1 MVSNTIE
8 FKSYAKI
15 NLFLHVLSKRNDDY
29 HNIISLLSRI
39 DLFDKIT
46 FKKSDKFKV
55 IYNGLQSNEIIND
68 NISQLIFLL
77 QKKDLINKFDYQI
90 TVDKNI
96 PVGAGLGG
104 GSSNVA
110 TVISALKKLK
120 IVKNNI
126 DTVSIARELGS
137 DIEFFLYN
145 KSALVNEKGSVIKLI
160 DIAKSYEI
168 LLVNPKYNLSTAEV
182 FDLNSSYSS
191 VHDINI
197 SNPIADIK
205 TLMETTSNNL
215 ESSAFKL
222 CPAIDEIKR
231 EMRAQKNLIADRMT
245 GSGSTYFGI
254 FEDKQASLI
263 GQEYFKNNYPKW
275 WTSSVRTI

>member
-1 MVSNTIE
+1 MVSDTIE

-15 NLFLHVLSKRNDDY
+15 NLFLHVLNKRNDDY

-55 IYNGLQSNEIIND
+55 TYNGLQSNEIIND
-68 NISQLIFLL
+68 SISQLIFLL
-77 QKKDLINKFDYQI
+77 QKKDLIDKFDYQI

-110 TVISALKKLK
+110 TVIGALKKLK
-120 IVKNNI
+120 IFKNNI

-145 KSALVNEKGSVIKLI
+145 KSALVNEKGSVVKLI

-182 FDLNSSYSS
+182 FDLNYSYSS
-191 VHDINI
+191 MRDINI
-197 SNPIADIK
+197 TNPIADIK

-215 ESSAFKL
+215 EGSAFKL
-222 CPAIDEIKR
+222 CPAIVEIKR
-231 EMRAQKNLIADRMT
+231 EMRVQKNLIADRMT

>member
-1 MVSNTIE
+1 M
-8 FKSYAKI
+8 
-15 NLFLHVLSKRNDDY
+15 
-29 HNIISLLSRI
+29 
-39 DLFDKIT
+39 
-46 FKKSDKFKV
+46 
-55 IYNGLQSNEIIND
+55 
-68 NISQLIFLL
+68 L

-182 FDLNSSYSS
+182 FDLNSSYSL

-215 ESSAFKL
+215 EGSAFKL

>member
-1 MVSNTIE
+1 MVSDTIE

-15 NLFLHVLSKRNDDY
+15 NLFLHVLKKRNDGY
-29 HNIISLLSRI
+29 HNIVSLLSRI
-39 DLFDKIT
+39 NLFDKII
-46 FKKSDKFKV
+46 FKKSDEFKV

-77 QKKDLINKFDYQI
+77 QKKNLINEFNYQI
-90 TVDKNI
+90 TIDKKI

-110 TVISALKKLK
+110 TVINALRELK
-120 IVKNNI
+120 ILKDNI
-126 DTVSIARELGS
+126 DILSIARELGS

-145 KSALVNEKGSVIKLI
+145 KSALVNEKGSVVKLI

-182 FDLNSSYSS
+182 FNLNSFYSAMN
-191 VHDINI
+191 DINI
-197 SNPIADIK
+197 TNPVVDLK

-215 ESSAFKL
+215 ETSAFEL
-222 CPAIDEIKR
+222 CPDIDEIKR
-231 EMRAQKNLIADRMT
+231 EMRKQKNLIADRMT

>member
-1 MVSNTIE
+1 MVPDTIE

-15 NLFLHVLSKRNDDY
+15 NLFLHVLKKRNDGY
-29 HNIISLLSRI
+29 HNIVSLLSRI
-39 DLFDKIT
+39 NLFDKII
-46 FKKSDKFKV
+46 FKKSDEFKV

-77 QKKDLINKFDYQI
+77 QKKNLINEFNYQI
-90 TVDKNI
+90 TIDKKI

-110 TVISALKKLK
+110 TVINALRELK
-120 IVKNNI
+120 ILKDNI
-126 DTVSIARELGS
+126 DILSIARELGS

-145 KSALVNEKGSVIKLI
+145 KSALVNEKGSVVKLI

-168 LLVNPKYNLSTAEV
+168 LLVNPKYNLSTTEV
-182 FDLNSSYSS
+182 FNLNSSYSS
-191 VHDINI
+191 MNDINVT
-197 SNPIADIK
+197 NPIVDLKA
-205 TLMETTSNNL
+205 LMETTSNNL
-215 ESSAFKL
+215 EASAFKL
-222 CPAIDEIKR
+222 CPDIDEIKR
-231 EMRAQKNLIADRMT
+231 EMRKQKNLIADRMT

>member
-1 MVSNTIE
+1 MVSDIIE

-15 NLFLHVLSKRNDDY
+15 NLFLHVLNKRNDGY
-29 HNIISLLSRI
+29 HNIVSLLSRI
-39 DLFDKIT
+39 DLFDKII
-46 FKKSDKFKV
+46 FKKSNEFKV
-55 IYNGLQSNEIIND
+55 IYNGPQSNEIIND
-68 NISQLIFLL
+68 NISQLILLL
-77 QKKDLINKFDYQI
+77 QKKNLIKEFNYQI
-90 TVDKNI
+90 TIDKKI

-110 TVISALKKLK
+110 TVINALKELK
-120 IVKNNI
+120 IFKDNI
-126 DTVSIARELGS
+126 DAVSIARELGS

-145 KSALVNEKGSVIKLI
+145 KAALVNEKGSVVKLI

-182 FDLNSSYSS
+182 FSLNSSYSS
-191 VHDINI
+191 MNDIDI
-197 SNPIADIK
+197 INPIVDLKA
-205 TLMETTSNNL
+205 LMETTSNNL
-215 ESSAFKL
+215 EGSAFKL
-222 CPAIDEIKR
+222 CPDIDVIKR
-231 EMRAQKNLIADRMT
+231 EMRVQKNLIADRMT

-254 FEDKQASLI
+254 FEEKQASLI

>member
-1 MVSNTIE
+1 MVSDTIE

-145 KSALVNEKGSVIKLI
+145 KSALVNEKGSVVKLI

-168 LLVNPKYNLSTAEV
+168 LLVNPKYNLSTTEV

>member
-1 MVSNTIE
+1 MVPDTIE

-15 NLFLHVLSKRNDDY
+15 NLFLHVLKKRNDGY
-29 HNIISLLSRI
+29 HNIVSLLSRI
-39 DLFDKIT
+39 NLFDKII
-46 FKKSDKFKV
+46 FKKSNEFKV

-77 QKKDLINKFDYQI
+77 QKKNLINEFNYQI
-90 TVDKNI
+90 TIDKKI

-110 TVISALKKLK
+110 TVINALRELK
-120 IVKNNI
+120 ILKDNI
-126 DTVSIARELGS
+126 DILSIARELGS

-145 KSALVNEKGSVIKLI
+145 KSALVNEKGSVVKLI
-160 DIAKSYEI
+160 DIAKSCEI
-168 LLVNPKYNLSTAEV
+168 LLVNPKYNLSTTEV
-182 FDLNSSYSS
+182 FNLNSSYSS
-191 VHDINI
+191 MNDINVT
-197 SNPIADIK
+197 NPIVDLKA
-205 TLMETTSNNL
+205 LMETTSNNL
-215 ESSAFKL
+215 EASAFKL
-222 CPAIDEIKR
+222 CPDIDEIKR
-231 EMRAQKNLIADRMT
+231 EMRKQKNLIADRMT